1 TRACECTRMVKLVW
15 YRYFN
20 VEKVPFI
27 PTRAFSEAA
36 LARFRDLKAW
46 RKLWQTHVRFGY
58 LVAPE
63 SAGYSFRWKA
73 SGSTEFWLS
82 TDNKP
87 QNSKC
92 LAYRKEGITTITEL
106 KVELQKSKWYYFE
119 VLHQHGGRQRN
130 DYFKLEWRIAQG
142 TDYGAVPWTNLRS
155 YQHDLDILGDV
166 VNVQSFPPLG
176 LEMHGGNGKLKT
188 GSSSLVSRE
197 EIYKLPFIPAKT
209 IKDLFPE
216 CQYKP
221 DYLVN
226 YKVDRYGSKWE
237 NIYSSIYPSD
247 DTNVTD
253 SSGFVTFGNDVLEKE
268 KALEIV
274 DMVIGQFHKKGLRHF
289 SLENIINIESKRG
302 RYLVELQL
310 FDGDTKKS
318 VRFSEYLYIP
328 KGSSADIKQALE
340 SSSLPNYLYLTNT
353 GVFYKTLGLQQAAD
367 SITDPN
373 AIVVILDLHLDI
385 PAYFVDDIRK
395 HTIQGLQFYSPVL
408 MRMECGTN
416 AAVDMGSYW
425 EFHGYGLVGIYKN
438 DWDKFGGM
446 NVEEFK
452 YKWGGEDIEMTDRI
466 LMEGF
471 ESERKKIKGLVHY
484 YHPKHGMWN
493 KHK

>member
-1 TRACECTRMVKLVW
+1 MGFFGSRSFVR
-15 YRYFN
+15 
-20 VEKVPFI
+20 
-27 PTRAFSEAA
+27 
-36 LARFRDLKAW
+36 LK
-46 RKLWQTHVRFGY
+46 
-58 LVAPE
+58 
-63 SAGYSFRWKA
+63 
-73 SGSTEFWLS
+73 
-82 TDNKP
+82 
-87 QNSKC
+87 
-92 LAYRKEGITTITEL
+92 
-106 KVELQKSKWYYFE
+106 
-119 VLHQHGGRQRN
+119 N
-130 DYFKLEWRIAQG
+130 D
-142 TDYGAVPWTNLRS
+142 
-155 YQHDLDILGDV
+155 
-166 VNVQSFPPLG
+166 
-176 LEMHGGNGKLKT
+176 
-188 GSSSLVSRE
+188 
-197 EIYKLPFIPAKT
+197 
-209 IKDLFPE
+209 
-216 CQYKP
+216 
-221 DYLVN
+221 
-226 YKVDRYGSKWE
+226 E
-237 NIYSSIYPSD
+237 N
-247 DTNVTD
+247 

-318 VRFSEYLYIP
+318 VRFSEYLYLP

-471 ESERKKIKGLVHY
+471 ESEQGILTGLLDGAGWEIDVRCKAGLEKKALFGYWSSFIPDSASGSTWSLFTTILRDPSPKARAAGVAVISELLDHSRPFLAVAEDRCFKNLVE
-484 YHPKHGMWN
+484 
-493 KHK
+493 